1 MTFSYGE
8 KCFHFLFRP
17 VRIIF
22 HSFVSPE
29 VFEVCDFTVFFRL
42 PYRTLIPLFDQDTNA
57 LFLAGKG
64 DNNVRFFECTNKDP
78 FLIEGM
84 NLI

>member
-1 MTFSYGE
+1 M
-8 KCFHFLFRP
+8 
-17 VRIIF
+17 VRI
-22 HSFVSPE
+22 VSISCLGLLESSSIYLHHPE
-29 VFEVCDFTVFFRL
+29 VFVVCDLTVFCHL

-78 FLIEGM
+78 FLIEGI